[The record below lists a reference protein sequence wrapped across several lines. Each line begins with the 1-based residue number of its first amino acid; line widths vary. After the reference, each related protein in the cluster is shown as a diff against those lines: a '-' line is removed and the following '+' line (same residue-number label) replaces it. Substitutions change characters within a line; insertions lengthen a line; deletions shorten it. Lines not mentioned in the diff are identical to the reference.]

1 MTVMTGITVMTGLTR
16 KTVMTMM
23 ISTTGILVLG

>member
-1 MTVMTGITVMTGLTR
+1 MTVMAGITVMTGLPR
-16 KTVMTMM
+16 KTVMTRM